1 MNKKSP
7 LVSIVCTTY
16 NHASF
21 IRQCLDGFLM
31 QKTNFDFEVVIHDDA
46 STDDTKE
53 IIEEYT
59 LLHPDIFVPMY
70 QTENQYSKGVRGISI
85 RFNLPR
91 CRGKYIALC
100 EGDDYWTDT
109 LKLQKQFDLIERYPN
124 ASMCVA
130 LNKQIYV
137 QAGTEKIDLPY
148 IGKHFPLIYFNDATQ
163 YFHTSTYVIR
173 KSMLEYLTLKYLP
186 LFQGDTALRYL
197 LINEGP
203 FVVLNEVVSAYRIT
217 GLGIWSSLKRSK
229 QLLDN
234 HKVYK
239 LFRKHHKSKRII
251 YYWYKETAYW
261 ALGMLFRIRERIK
274 K

>member
-1 MNKKSP
+1 
-7 LVSIVCTTY
+7 
-16 NHASF
+16 
-21 IRQCLDGFLM
+21 
-31 QKTNFDFEVVIHDDA
+31 
-46 STDDTKE
+46 
-53 IIEEYT
+53 
-59 LLHPDIFVPMY
+59 
-70 QTENQYSKGVRGISI
+70 
-85 RFNLPR
+85 
-91 CRGKYIALC
+91 
-100 EGDDYWTDT
+100 
-109 LKLQKQFDLIERYPN
+109 
-124 ASMCVA
+124 
-130 LNKQIYV
+130 
-137 QAGTEKIDLPY
+137 
-148 IGKHFPLIYFNDATQ
+148 
-163 YFHTSTYVIR
+163 
-173 KSMLEYLTLKYLP
+173 MLEYLTLKYLP